1 MAVKV
6 NFLRD
11 TKAGG
16 AAATKTTAAN

>member
-6 NFLRD
+6 NFVRD

-16 AAATKTTAAN
+16 AAAAKTTAAN